1 LFDEHQ
7 HTHVHGDGHHHD
19 HDHGHG
25 HVHADELTEAPLDP
39 ASQSL
44 SDALR
49 ASFWLLKLVMIVILG
64 CFAFSGMFIV
74 DANEV
79 AIVSHFGSPSKTPL
93 RPGFHPAW
101 PYPIDEVIR
110 VTTSTRTLKV
120 EDFWLVIRNEDR
132 AKPLD
137 QLVQRGAGLDP
148 AVDGALLTADRAIM
162 HASFRVE
169 YRVPES
175 EALNYVTN
183 VKNDEE
189 LLRAVIK
196 EAAVAEAARTTADVV
211 WRDPKA
217 LAAAVRTRAQAELT
231 DKLKAGIQI
240 DNLTVPET
248 HYPLQTASEFLAVN
262 TAENRKRELINE
274 AQSERHKKL
283 NGIAGRAWEAINREI
298 EKLDQV
304 KTEEER
310 RAIIARIDE
319 ILAADATGEAGGKIK
334 LAQRDREKI
343 VNDTLAEVSQFE
355 AVVKEY
361 QRNPGLVRLQ
371 LGQAMRQLIF
381 SSKGVAKWVLPTDD
395 KQLVFWLNKDP
406 KEIAEQE
413 AERMKNA
420 TKGK

>member
-1 LFDEHQ
+1 MFDEHQ

-19 HDHGHG
+19 HDHAHGHG
-25 HVHADELTEAPLDP
+25 HADELTEAPLDP

-79 AIVSHFGSPSKTPL
+79 AIVSHFGSPSKMPL

-120 EDFWLVIRNEDR
+120 NDFWLVIRNEDN

-137 QLVQRGAGLDP
+137 QLVPRGAGLDP

-175 EALNYVTN
+175 EAVNYVTN
-183 VKNDEE
+183 VRDDEA

-217 LAAAVRTRAQAELT
+217 LAVLEPFTRAAKANPERDAAERAVATLRAAKKPA
-231 DKLKAGIQI
+231 DDLRDLRHEVLG
-240 DNLTVPET
+240 
-248 HYPLQTASEFLAVN
+248 LQK
-262 TAENRKRELINE
+262 ENRELRKQVDDLKRQFDSLVPRVQPIP
-274 AQSERHKKL
+274 
-283 NGIAGRAWEAINREI
+283 
-298 EKLDQV
+298 D
-304 KTEEER
+304 KT
-310 RAIIARIDE
+310 
-319 ILAADATGEAGGKIK
+319 K
-334 LAQRDREKI
+334 
-343 VNDTLAEVSQFE
+343 
-355 AVVKEY
+355 
-361 QRNPGLVRLQ
+361 
-371 LGQAMRQLIF
+371 
-381 SSKGVAKWVLPTDD
+381 
-395 KQLVFWLNKDP
+395 
-406 KEIAEQE
+406 
-413 AERMKNA
+413 
-420 TKGK
+420 